1 MTQSPPRIPLTS
13 NDYAVTPS
21 AYAPSSLTLLTYLST
36 TILTT
41 SALTQILAKKAAQD
55 RSFAEPVF
63 GIEEEKDGLLTALY
77 PQSTITDGSDQGLV
91 LEMEH
96 RRKSGRTGGVA
107 KFYMPPL
114 SDSLE
119 AESQKP
125 MMLDDHP
132 SFHRKEKSLGTA
144 EQGEKSTF
152 DLTLTDKQKRARE
165 DVVLPY
171 FDAQKVDGSGNEG
184 GKILYDMGVEDDF
197 DEEEDEI

>member
-1 MTQSPPRIPLTS
+1 MTQSPPRGRSTS
-13 NDYAVTPS
+13 SDYAVAPIL
-21 AYAPSSLTLLTYLST
+21 YAPSPLTLLTYLST

-41 SALTQILAKKAAQD
+41 LALAEILAKKAAQD

-63 GIEEEKDGLLTALY
+63 GIEEETDGLLTALCAQ
-77 PQSTITDGSDQGLV
+77 PDTTDGRDQSFVLV
-91 LEMEH
+91 MEH
-96 RRKSGRTGGVA
+96 RRKSGRTGGIT

-114 SDSLE
+114 SNSSKM
-119 AESQKP
+119 ESQKP

-132 SFHRKEKSLGTA
+132 LFRPKHARSETA
-144 EQGEKSTF
+144 EGGEKSTF

-165 DVVLPY
+165 GVVLPY
-171 FDAQKVDGSGNEG
+171 FDAQKVNGSSNEG